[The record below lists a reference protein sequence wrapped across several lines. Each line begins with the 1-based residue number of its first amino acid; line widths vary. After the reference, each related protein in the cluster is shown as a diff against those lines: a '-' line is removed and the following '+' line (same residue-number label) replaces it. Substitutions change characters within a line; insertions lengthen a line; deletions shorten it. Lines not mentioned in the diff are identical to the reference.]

1 MGWDVA
7 TEKSFH
13 MKKVFFYLLLCF
25 TLQAQA
31 QGILPE
37 GFEHV
42 IDVARYSDWGK
53 GYLTITD
60 FHAIGITE
68 GDFYY
73 HPLTYEYVDEGKNLG
88 SGMLVLEVDGLSAAG
103 WSPSQFYAKVD
114 NRHDVITLK
123 LRHHSDGDV
132 IVKIRP
138 IYEIPDKFKPYAGV
152 FGKLTGSSGKE
163 NRESHYKNNKN
174 NIVNNERY
182 DRDFDFFACK
192 TYDYLIT
199 SNDPL
204 LDKSI
209 LDKMA
214 PPSWIM
220 ERDEKNP
227 DILFT
232 IARNADESI
241 STTYIPPTS
250 RTVNVGSKTTTQY
263 NYILKQNEYVTT
275 QKNRTITEGGYT
287 KETKT
292 ADLFLE
298 IAALDAKRVNDPKM
312 THPPVVWQSTTKR
325 HVLNPNFNYDD
336 ELHAYASWYTFPP
349 IDREVCEEST
359 VYAPLG
365 VIFDNNDPKIITAVK
380 SGSRAEMAGLKPG
393 DKLLKAEDVQYGDKD
408 IKKSIK
414 KSGWKV
420 LEEWSWTRNRNIE
433 IEIQRDGKKT
443 KMTLAPLSLKV
454 CRFYWK

>member
-1 MGWDVA
+1 M
-7 TEKSFH
+7 
-13 MKKVFFYLLLCF
+13 
-25 TLQAQA
+25 
-31 QGILPE
+31 LPE
-37 GFEHV
+37 GFQHV
-42 IDVARYSDWGK
+42 IDVKRYSDWGK

-60 FHAIGITE
+60 LHEILLRE
-68 GDFYY
+68 GDTFPYY
-73 HPLTYEYVDEGKNLG
+73 PLTFERVDGGLWC
-88 SGMLVLEVDGLSAAG
+88 GMLVLEVNGESAEG
-103 WSPSQFYAKVD
+103 WTPSQFYAKID
-114 NRHDVITLK
+114 GSFDVITLK
-123 LRHHSDGDV
+123 VRDKEKGDR

-138 IYEIPDKFKPYAGV
+138 LSELPDKFKAFAGE
-152 FGKLTGSSGKE
+152 FGKLTGSSNKE

-214 PPSWIM
+214 RPSWIM

-250 RTVNVGSKTTTQY
+250 RTVNVGSKTTTHY
-263 NYILKQNEYVTT
+263 NYILERNEYVTT
-275 QKNRTITEGGYT
+275 QENRTITEGGYT

-298 IAALDAKRVNDPKM
+298 IAALDAKRINDPKM
-312 THPPVVWQSTTKR
+312 THPPIVWQSTTKR
-325 HVLNPNFNYDD
+325 HVVNPNFNYDE

-349 IDREVCEEST
+349 IDREVFEKST

-380 SGSRAEMAGLKPG
+380 PGSRAEMEGLRPG
-393 DKLLKAEDVQYGDKD
+393 DKLLKAEDVQYGNKD
-408 IKKSIK
+408 IKKDAK
-414 KSGWKV
+414 KNGWK
-420 LEEWSWTRNRNIE
+420 EFEKKYWNMRKIE
-433 IEIQRDGKKT
+433 IEIQRDGKKM
-443 KMTLAPLSLKV
+443 KMTLSPLSLEV
-454 CRFYWK
+454 TRHYWK